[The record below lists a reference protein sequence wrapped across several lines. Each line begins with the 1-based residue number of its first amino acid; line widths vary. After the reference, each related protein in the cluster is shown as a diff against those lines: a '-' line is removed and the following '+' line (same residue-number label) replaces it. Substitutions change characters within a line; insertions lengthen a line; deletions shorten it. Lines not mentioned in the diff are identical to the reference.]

1 MSVIYSSENAK
12 IIKKPTY
19 IVLTEFTGE
28 ETGGTAEGDAYIL
41 EEVIRDTTTITQD
54 DNDETKIER
63 ETSDIPI
70 DWIISL
76 GDYSFEAEVANVST
90 EMLQALAGF
99 EVGDDGAAY
108 APTVYTD
115 KYVQIDVCLPNADG
129 TLTAIQ
135 MYKVK
140 LSSKLLIESLNSN
153 PARIQLA
160 GKGMITTIDGTNRTV
175 GVNPNYTLPTSE
187 AES

>member
-1 MSVIYSSENAK
+1 MSVIYSSDDSV

-28 ETGGTAEGDAYIL
+28 ETGGTAEGDVYIL

-54 DNDETKIER
+54 DNDETEIER
-63 ETSDIPI
+63 ETNDIPI

-76 GDYSFEAEVANVST
+76 GEYSFEAEVANVSS
-90 EMLQALAGF
+90 EMLKALAGF
-99 EVGDDGAAY
+99 EVGDDGVAY
-108 APTVYTD
+108 APTVYAD
-115 KYVQIDVCLPNADG
+115 KYVQIDVCLPNTDG

-140 LSSKLLIESLNSN
+140 LASKLLIESLNSN
-153 PARIQLA
+153 PVRIQLA
-160 GKGMITTIDGTNRTV
+160 GKGTITTIDDTDRSV
-175 GVNPNYTLPTSE
+175 GVNYNYTVPTASE
-187 AES
+187 S